1 MLKKPVIR
9 MIQRLQTLFLI
20 LALIANGLMFS
31 FEFWS
36 ASAANDSDRVV
47 EQLSL
52 GLTHLSYETTLQD
65 KRAASETHVYLIGL
79 HGLAS
84 LLGLGAIFLYTNR
97 TFQLRVSRL
106 AMLLET
112 GLLVLLLFY
121 TAGATKDYFTNSVSN
136 SSYQLGIFLPIV
148 SILCFFMANLF
159 IIRDEQKV
167 RSAERLR

>member
-1 MLKKPVIR
+1 

-65 KRAASETHVYLIGL
+65 KRAASETHIYLIGL

-121 TAGATKDYFTNSVSN
+121 TDGATKDYFTNSVSN

-159 IIRDEQKV
+159 IMRDEQKV